1 MIKEKFQ
8 FKNLL
13 SQSHIAHEI
22 STKAFGSMKKND
34 DLQIDRAALS
44 KFAFSVGCSDDVVVM
59 QQIHSG
65 NVSVITHTQQ
75 KKIAETDGLVTNQKN
90 ITLAVLT
97 ADCLPIM
104 LYDPENEVV
113 GISHAGYRGLLNHI
127 IEHTVEKFV
136 SNFTSKPEDI
146 LVGIGPSIEIMCYE
160 VGKEVIDEFE
170 IAFPTFKNM
179 YSKKDGKFY
188 LDLREIALQC
198 LMQRGIIEE
207 HIEIMDICTK
217 CDEHF
222 YSYRGGD
229 KDKRFASVIS
239 LV

>member
-13 SQSHIAHEI
+13 SQSDIVHGI

-44 KFAFSVGCSDDVVVM
+44 KFAFSVGCSDDVIVM

-75 KKIAETDGLVTNQKN
+75 KRIAEIDGLVTNQKN
-90 ITLAVLT
+90 IPLAVLT

-104 LYDPENEVV
+104 LYDHKNYVV

-127 IEHTVEKFV
+127 VEHTLEKFV
-136 SNFTSKPEDI
+136 SNFNSNPEDI
-146 LVGIGPSIEIMCYE
+146 LVGIGPSIETMCYE

-170 IAFPTFKNM
+170 NVFPALKNM
-179 YSKKDGKFY
+179 YVKKDGKFY
-188 LDLREIALQC
+188 LDLRKIALQC
-198 LMQRGIIEE
+198 LMQQGILEE

-229 KDKRFASVIS
+229 KNKRFASMIS